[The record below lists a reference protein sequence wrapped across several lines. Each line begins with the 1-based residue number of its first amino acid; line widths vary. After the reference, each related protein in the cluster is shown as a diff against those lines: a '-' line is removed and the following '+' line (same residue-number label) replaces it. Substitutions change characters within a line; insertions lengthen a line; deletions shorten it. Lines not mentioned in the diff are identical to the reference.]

1 MPKILAALVLMLVL
15 TCPNA
20 FANKIGVIN
29 MQEIVTKSE
38 AGSQAMEKLK
48 TSFES
53 MKTNL
58 DKRRDEIQKMRD
70 DLQKQ
75 SMALSQEAKQDKEM
89 DFKRKVRDF
98 QDLFQDYQTKMKA
111 EEDRLSKPI
120 IELVVATIRDYGQ
133 KNAFTMIVDSQNSGL
148 LYFDK
153 SIDLTN
159 IIVTEVNKAWHDK
172 SGKAGTATKPKK

>member
-1 MPKILAALVLMLVL
+1 MRKILTAVVLMLVL
-15 TCPNA
+15 ACPNA
-20 FANKIGVIN
+20 FAEKIGVIN
-29 MQEIVTKSE
+29 MQEVVTKSE
-38 AGSQAMEKLK
+38 PGSQAMEKLK

-58 DKRRDEIQKMRD
+58 DKRKEEIQKMRD

-98 QDLFQDYQTKMKA
+98 QDMFQDYQGKMKA

-120 IELVVATIRDYGQ
+120 IEQVVSTIRDYGQ
-133 KNAFTMIVDSQNSGL
+133 KNGFTAILDSQNSGMV
-148 LYFDK
+148 YFDK
-153 SIDLTN
+153 TIDLTN
-159 IIVTEVNKAWHDK
+159 TIVTEVNKAWRDK
-172 SGKAGTATKPKK
+172 GGKAGSAKPKK